1 MSVVSARDKYALAT
15 TLIIT
20 RISQNSVRNIKR
32 VDKFSRINK
41 YINSVQESNLMAFQP
56 PSARQE
62 LANRKI
68 LEEIQLKKQ
77 QILKQ
82 GVAPSLNSPTITPSL
97 SAVGTSVTLP
107 AFMSPDAHMMSSSQ
121 RAALQHAH
129 SLSFGYFVTQ
139 DSSFG
144 NLILPVLPRFDIK

>member
-68 LEEIQLKKQ
+68 LEEIQLKKT
-77 QILKQ
+77 
-82 GVAPSLNSPTITPSL
+82 ANSEARS
-97 SAVGTSVTLP
+97 GTKP
-107 AFMSPDAHMMSSSQ
+107 
-121 RAALQHAH
+121 
-129 SLSFGYFVTQ
+129 
-139 DSSFG
+139 
-144 NLILPVLPRFDIK
+144 